1 MVIDNT
7 ALAQWG
13 LVPALGVL
21 FGITITYAYKIYYKK
36 IIENEIKVINKV
48 RDDVT
53 DKVNNFQQ
61 VTNKNQQGE
70 QEFGN
75 QISRIEKF
83 KEMINESKQLFKRD
97 IINSAIITIVSGIS
111 SVIWIDK
118 RETIFVVGMIVLGYH
133 LLMFNSLRVNYDK
146 LERFLNGEDP
156 KKILG
161 E

>member
-61 VTNKNQQGE
+61 VTNKSQQGE
-70 QEFGN
+70 QEFALSVTSSLTLFITL
-75 QISRIEKF
+75 ISF
-83 KEMINESKQLFKRD
+83 S
-97 IINSAIITIVSGIS
+97 II
-111 SVIWIDK
+111 
-118 RETIFVVGMIVLGYH
+118 
-133 LLMFNSLRVNYDK
+133 
-146 LERFLNGEDP
+146 FL
-156 KKILG
+156 
-161 E
+161 